1 MRDRRVLE
9 TQREGS
15 GTQQGR
21 QNYMNV
27 DSPFDCLASNQQ
39 FTCFYSLVKLASLG
53 KQHKLGD

>member
-27 DSPFDCLASNQQ
+27 DSPFDWHLTSN
-39 FTCFYSLVKLASLG
+39 SLVFIHL
-53 KQHKLGD
+53 